1 MTNGKNTSQ
10 NTHKQKRQMLMVM
23 TKEKEQHL
31 MNSSKKKEQQLIVLA
46 INQTAEKA
54 NKQIPILTL

>member
-10 NTHKQKRQMLMVM
+10 NTHKRKRQMLMAM
-23 TKEKEQHL
+23 MKEQHL